1 MAGNYQSVSVDSAK
15 QEAAAT
21 EVVKGFDAMTES
33 AQGASA
39 LGAAQKSMFWGH
51 ETGPRSVQD
60 SSTEMFNAVSELLK
74 NEAALISTFEAEIN
88 AALSSFTGTEHENK
102 ARIEKINQALD
113 RVAKSDAAVALKAS
127 IGKFSKA
134 FGVSTASST
143 AGAVAS
149 SLGGTLLMNG
159 GLPHASSDGSSSGSS
174 SAPSTSSG
182 PRSYSAS

>member
-1 MAGNYQSVSVDSAK
+1 MAGEYQSVSVDSAK
-15 QEAAAT
+15 QEAAAVN
-21 EVVKGFDAMTES
+21 VVESFDAMTAS
-33 AQGASA
+33 AEGASA

-102 ARIEKINQALD
+102 AQMEKINQALD

-127 IGKFSKA
+127 IGQFSKA

-143 AGAVAS
+143 AGALVG

-159 GLPHASSDGSSSGSS
+159 GLPHASSGGSSGGATSQ
-174 SAPSTSSG
+174 APTQNTQ
-182 PRSYSAS
+182 PTV

>member
-1 MAGNYQSVSVDSAK
+1 MAGEYQSVSVDSAK

-33 AQGASA
+33 AEGASA

-60 SSTEMFNAVSELLK
+60 SSTDMFHAVSELLK

-102 ARIEKINQALD
+102 AQMEKINQALD

-127 IGKFSKA
+127 IGQFSKA

-143 AGAVAS
+143 AGALVG

-159 GLPHASSDGSSSGSS
+159 GLPHASSGGSSGGATSQ
-174 SAPSTSSG
+174 APTQNTQ
-182 PRSYSAS
+182 PTV

>member
-1 MAGNYQSVSVDSAK
+1 MAGDYQSVSVDSAK

-33 AQGASA
+33 AEGASA

-51 ETGPRSVQD
+51 ETGPRSMQD
-60 SSTEMFNAVSELLK
+60 SSTDLFNAVSELLK

-102 ARIEKINQALD
+102 AQMEKINQALD

-127 IGKFSKA
+127 IGKLSKVLPTSA
-134 FGVSTASST
+134 
-143 AGAVAS
+143 AGALVG
-149 SLGGTLLMNG
+149 SLTGKLLMNG
-159 GLPHASSDGSSSGSS
+159 GLPHASSGGSSSGSVS
-174 SAPSTSSG
+174 TPSTSSG
-182 PRSYSAS
+182 PRSY

>member
-1 MAGNYQSVSVDSAK
+1 MAGQYQSVSVDSAK

-33 AQGASA
+33 AEGASA

-60 SSTEMFNAVSELLK
+60 SSTDMFNAVSELLK

-102 ARIEKINQALD
+102 AQMEKVNQALD

-134 FGVSTASST
+134 FGVSTASSA
-143 AGAVAS
+143 AGALAG

-159 GLPHASSDGSSSGSS
+159 GLPHASSGGSSSGSAS
-174 SAPSTSSG
+174 TSTATSAPSE
-182 PRSYSAS
+182 Y

>member
-1 MAGNYQSVSVDSAK
+1 MAGEYQSVSVDSAK

-33 AQGASA
+33 AEGASA

-60 SSTEMFNAVSELLK
+60 SSTDMFNAVSELLK

-102 ARIEKINQALD
+102 AQMEKVNQALD

-134 FGVSTASST
+134 FGVSTASSA
-143 AGAVAS
+143 AGALAG

-159 GLPHASSDGSSSGSS
+159 GLPHASSGGSSSGSAS
-174 SAPSTSSG
+174 TSTATSAPSE
-182 PRSYSAS
+182 Y

>member
-1 MAGNYQSVSVDSAK
+1 MAGEYQSVSVDSAK

-33 AQGASA
+33 AEGASA

-60 SSTEMFNAVSELLK
+60 SSTDMFNAVSELLK

-102 ARIEKINQALD
+102 AQMEKVNQALD

-127 IGKFSKA
+127 IGQFSKA
-134 FGVSTASST
+134 FGVSTGSSA
-143 AGAVAS
+143 AGALAG

-159 GLPHASSDGSSSGSS
+159 GLPHASSGGSSSGSAS
-174 SAPSTSSG
+174 TSTATSAPSE
-182 PRSYSAS
+182 Y

>member
-1 MAGNYQSVSVDSAK
+1 MAGEYQSVSVDSAQ

-21 EVVKGFDAMTES
+21 EVVKGFDAVTES
-33 AQGASA
+33 AEGASA
-39 LGAAQKSMFWGH
+39 LGAAQKTMFWGH

-102 ARIEKINQALD
+102 AQMEKINQALD

-134 FGVSTASST
+134 FGGSTGSSA
-143 AGAVAS
+143 AGALLG
-149 SLGGTLLMNG
+149 SLSGTLLMNG
-159 GLPHASSDGSSSGSS
+159 GLPHASSSGSSSGSAS
-174 SAPSTSSG
+174 TPSTSSG
-182 PRSYSAS
+182 PRSY

>member
-1 MAGNYQSVSVDSAK
+1 MAGEYQSVSVDSAK

-33 AQGASA
+33 AEGASA

-60 SSTEMFNAVSELLK
+60 SSTDMFNAVSELLK

-102 ARIEKINQALD
+102 AQMEKVNQALD

-127 IGKFSKA
+127 IGQFSKA
-134 FGVSTASST
+134 FGVSTGSIA
-143 AGAVAS
+143 AGALVG
-149 SLGGTLLMNG
+149 SLSGKLLMNG
-159 GLPHASSDGSSSGSS
+159 GLPHASSGGSSSGSAS
-174 SAPSTSSG
+174 TSTATSAPSE
-182 PRSYSAS
+182 Y

>member
-1 MAGNYQSVSVDSAK
+1 MAGQYQSVSVDSAK

-33 AQGASA
+33 AEGASA

-60 SSTEMFNAVSELLK
+60 SSTDMFNAVSELLK

-102 ARIEKINQALD
+102 AQMEKVNQALD

-134 FGVSTASST
+134 FGVSTASSA
-143 AGAVAS
+143 AGALAG

-159 GLPHASSDGSSSGSS
+159 GLPHASSGGSSSGS
-174 SAPSTSSG
+174 ASTSTATST
-182 PRSYSAS
+182 PSEY

>member
-1 MAGNYQSVSVDSAK
+1 MAGEYQSVSVDSAK
-15 QEAAAT
+15 QEAAAVN
-21 EVVKGFDAMTES
+21 VVESFDAMTAS
-33 AQGASA
+33 AEGASA

-102 ARIEKINQALD
+102 AQMEKINQALD

-127 IGKFSKA
+127 IGEFSKA
-134 FGVSTASST
+134 FGVSTGSSA
-143 AGAVAS
+143 AGALVG
-149 SLGGTLLMNG
+149 SLSGKLLMNG
-159 GLPHASSDGSSSGSS
+159 GLPHASGGGSSSGSAS
-174 SAPSTSSG
+174 ASTATSAPSE
-182 PRSYSAS
+182 Y

>member
-1 MAGNYQSVSVDSAK
+1 MAGEYQSVSVDSAK

-33 AQGASA
+33 AEGASA

-60 SSTEMFNAVSELLK
+60 SSTDMFNTVSELLK

-102 ARIEKINQALD
+102 AQMEKINQALD

-127 IGKFSKA
+127 IGKFSKV
-134 FGVSTASST
+134 FGDPSKPTSA
-143 AGAVAS
+143 AG
-149 SLGGTLLMNG
+149 SLVGSLTGKLLMNG
-159 GLPHASSDGSSSGSS
+159 GLPHASSGVASSGNTPSQ
-174 SAPSTSSG
+174 APTQNTQ
-182 PRSYSAS
+182 PTV

>member
-1 MAGNYQSVSVDSAK
+1 MAGQYQSVSVDSAK

-33 AQGASA
+33 AEGAAA

-60 SSTEMFNAVSELLK
+60 SSTDMFNAVPELLK

-102 ARIEKINQALD
+102 AQMEKVNQALD

-134 FGVSTASST
+134 FGVSTASSA
-143 AGAVAS
+143 AGALAG

-159 GLPHASSDGSSSGSS
+159 GLPHASSGGSSSGSAS
-174 SAPSTSSG
+174 TSTATSAPSE
-182 PRSYSAS
+182 Y